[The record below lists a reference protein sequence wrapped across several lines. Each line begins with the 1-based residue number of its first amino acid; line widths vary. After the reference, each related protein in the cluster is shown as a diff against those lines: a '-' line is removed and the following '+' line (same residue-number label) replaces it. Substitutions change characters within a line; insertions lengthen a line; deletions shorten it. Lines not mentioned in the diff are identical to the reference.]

1 MWDDNDDD
9 DCVCVLCRCDT
20 TTRGSRSPQGHATTQ
35 AYLILDE
42 FIIGGELQETAIQ
55 VILDRLAELDKLDT

>member
-1 MWDDNDDD
+1 M
-9 DCVCVLCRCDT
+9 VLHHNLDMVE
-20 TTRGSRSPQGHATTQ
+20 QQ

-42 FIIGGELQETAIQ
+42 FVIGGELQETAIQ